1 MRWKLGAAAR
11 RENREA
17 RHEMKIDAE
26 SELGKRTKKMTRDD
40 IADVLGKEGKAK
52 TIVDK
57 AGFLS
62 QYWDDIKTS
71 FALIRDW
78 FKGSY
83 DKVPARMIVSLAG
96 ALIYLVSPL
105 DLIPDW
111 VPMAGLVDDAAMLAF
126 VFQLSKV
133 DLNAYRKWKRSQQA
147 DEDDDPD
154 IDMQDKESRR

>member
-1 MRWKLGAAAR
+1 MT
-11 RENREA
+11 
-17 RHEMKIDAE
+17 IDAE
-26 SELGKRTKKMTRDD
+26 SELGKRAKKMTRDD

-52 TIVDK
+52 TIVEK

-78 FKGSY
+78 FNGSY

>member
-1 MRWKLGAAAR
+1 
-11 RENREA
+11 
-17 RHEMKIDAE
+17 MKINAKE
-26 SELGKRTKKMTRDD
+26 ELGKRAKNMTRDD

-52 TIVDK
+52 TIVEK

-78 FKGSY
+78 FNGSY
-83 DKVPARMIVSLAG
+83 DKVPTRMIVSLAG

-111 VPMAGLVDDAAMLAF
+111 VPMAGFVDDAAILAF

-133 DLNAYRKWKRSQQA
+133 DLNAYREWKRRQQA
-147 DEDDDPD
+147 DDEADDSPTED
-154 IDMQDKESRR
+154 ET